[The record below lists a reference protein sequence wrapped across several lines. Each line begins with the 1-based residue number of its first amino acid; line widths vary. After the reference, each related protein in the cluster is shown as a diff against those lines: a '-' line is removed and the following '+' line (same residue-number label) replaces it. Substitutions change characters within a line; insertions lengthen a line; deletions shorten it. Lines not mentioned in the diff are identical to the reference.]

1 METSALMRLWHVVF
15 FLMIRR
21 PPRSQRTDTLF
32 PYTTLFRSRRYRQA
46 AEEAERSARAPVER
60 RGSPRKR
67 REPLQAARD
76 DQWRPRRRRLLALR
90 NPRAPR
96 RRGRRPC
103 RCARPRLQEVARRG
117 NRRVA
122 GGRQGRRRKR
132 RAESRAGQEL
142 RRRPDGRKNTSTDR

>member
-46 AEEAERSARAPVER
+46 AEKAERSPRAPVER
-60 RGSPRKR
+60 RQSPRKR

-76 DQWRPRRRRLLALR
+76 DQRRPRRRRLLALR

-103 RCARPRLQEVARRG
+103 RCAGPRLQESSEE
-117 NRRVA
+117 RRVGKECSVRVDL
-122 GGRQGRRRKR
+122 GGRRIIKKKQTQQKHIV
-132 RAESRAGQEL
+132 L
-142 RRRPDGRKNTSTDR
+142 